1 MLYYIKTIVSTQ
13 SLKKPM
19 EYYLDLFSY
28 NIHNNELN
36 SYLIFNYK
44 INLNS
49 ILKNIIRYCKLNEV
63 ENCIYQIYFD
73 KNAYIGKEKLSNII
87 QLLEYGNL
95 DIQPPKIISKWI
107 KNTLDFVRYRT
118 GGY

>member
-1 MLYYIKTIVSTQ
+1 M
-13 SLKKPM
+13 
-19 EYYLDLFSY
+19 
-28 NIHNNELN
+28 
-36 SYLIFNYK
+36 
-44 INLNS
+44 
-49 ILKNIIRYCKLNEV
+49 
-63 ENCIYQIYFD
+63 YQIYFD